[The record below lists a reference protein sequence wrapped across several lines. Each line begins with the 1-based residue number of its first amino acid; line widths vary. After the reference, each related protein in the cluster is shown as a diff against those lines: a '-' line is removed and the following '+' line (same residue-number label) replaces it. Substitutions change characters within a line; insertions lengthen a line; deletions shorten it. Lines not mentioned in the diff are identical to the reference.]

1 MRILIK
7 SLSKSTLVAM
17 AILAVAGG
25 LTVAVRAAAPAS
37 TVEEPLLSPALV
49 QALIDMAQPGQVIVP
64 PPGRYRGPLRVT
76 RPVILDGQGKVTL
89 DGDGK
94 GSVLWVMTDG
104 ATVRNLRIVNSGD
117 QHPEQDAGI
126 QVRGHANV
134 IEDNLIENTLF
145 GFSLEKSDRN
155 IIRRNRY
162 FGQDLD
168 MPRRGDG
175 IKVWYSNDNEI
186 SDNEFNN
193 GRDVVFWYASGNKFL
208 RNVERG
214 GRYGLHVM
222 KSSENLA
229 EGNLFYD
236 NMTGISLMYDHG
248 DVIRNNYIVR
258 STGTVGVCLSLKESS
273 DVVVENNDLMYCGSG
288 IAMDVSPYE
297 PGTKNHIRG
306 NRIAYNNVGVSFVND
321 WKDSIFTGN
330 LFTGNITEVAVYGG
344 GSAMRNVWDGNRW
357 DDYQGFDRAGD
368 GIGDTPHRVYG
379 YAGQVWMDVP
389 NTRFFKGSP
398 LLEVLD
404 FLDRLAPFS
413 EPTLLLEDKRPRLG
427 NDKSFKAG
435 STLEPKS

>member
-1 MRILIK
+1 MRNWIK
-7 SLSKSTLVAM
+7 SFSKSKLGAITAFAM
-17 AILAVAGG
+17 A
-25 LTVAVRAAAPAS
+25 AATPAWA
-37 TVEEPLLSPALV
+37 EEKLLDPSLL
-49 QALIDMAQPGQVIVP
+49 QALIGIAQPGQTIVP

-76 RPVILDGQGKVTL
+76 RPIILDGKGEVTL
-89 DGDGK
+89 DAQGQ
-94 GSVLWVMTDG
+94 GSVLWVETDG
-104 ATVRNLRIVNSGD
+104 ATVRNLRLVNSGD

-145 GFSLEKSDRN
+145 GLSLEKSDRN

-162 FGQDLD
+162 FGKTLD

-175 IKVWYSNDNEI
+175 IKVWYSNDNVI
-186 SDNEFNN
+186 SDNEFTN
-193 GRDVVFWYASGNKFL
+193 GRDVVFWYANGNKFQ

-222 KSSENLA
+222 KSGDNLA
-229 EGNLFYD
+229 EDNLFID
-236 NMTGISLMYDHG
+236 NMTGISLMYDNG
-248 DVIRNNYIVR
+248 DVIRNNYIAK
-258 STGTVGVCLSLKESS
+258 STGTVGTCLSLKESS
-273 DVVVENNDLMYCGSG
+273 DVVVENNDLLYCASG

-306 NRIAYNNVGVSFVND
+306 NRIAFNNVGVSFLND
-321 WKDSIFTGN
+321 WKDSVFTGN
-330 LFTGNITEVAVYGG
+330 LFTGNITEVAIYGG
-344 GSAMRNVWDGNRW
+344 GSAKRNTWDGNRW
-357 DDYQGFDRAGD
+357 EDYQGFDRTGD
-368 GIGDTPHRVYG
+368 GIGDTPHRHYG
-379 YAGQVWMDVP
+379 YAGRVWMDVP

-413 EPTLLLEDKRPRLG
+413 APTLLLEDRHPLLG
-427 NDKSFKAG
+427 NDKKFKAG